1 MADDG
6 ILSQADIDALLNSGM
21 VGSGSAAATSGF
33 DSDSIRGAVDLF
45 ADQMGIVIGTLV
57 NASVTASIG
66 EMWAGES
73 EEALAQMPEGT
84 LALIAGFEQGFSG
97 ELALVSPKELVA
109 LLSEAMLGGDLNSG
123 FKDDHLDAFKEL
135 GNQILGAVSTAL
147 GQHYEV
153 SLAATQA
160 RISPFNPD
168 APPFSMTGAASI
180 ELRITLA
187 DKHRGAMRLLLSQP
201 LVMAFTEH
209 TEENAP
215 GAQPARQPSPA
226 ASMSEVENVARSN
239 VFDRSLAM
247 PSLTQSPN
255 VDLLLDIPLNV
266 TIELGRSRLSIRKV
280 LELGPGSIVE
290 LDRLAGEPVDLLVN
304 DKVVARGEVVVVD
317 EYFGIRVLSLIS
329 PEERIKQLR

>member
-6 ILSQADIDALLNSGM
+6 ILSQADIDALLNSGL

-33 DSDSIRGAVDLF
+33 HAESIRGAVDLI

-57 NASVTASIG
+57 NSSVTVAVG
-66 EMWAGES
+66 EIRSGEDD
-73 EEALAQMPEGT
+73 AAFVQWPEGS
-84 LALIAGFEQGFSG
+84 LALVAGFEQGFSG
-97 ELALVSPKELVA
+97 ELALVAPREMVA
-109 LLSEAMLGGDLNSG
+109 LLSEAMVGGDLESG

-147 GQHYEV
+147 GQRYEV
-153 SLAATQA
+153 ALAATQA
-160 RISPFNPD
+160 RISPFSPD
-168 APPFSMTGAASI
+168 SPPFDLHGAAAI
-180 ELRITLA
+180 ELRISLG
-187 DKHRGAMRLLLSQP
+187 DRERGSMRLLLSQP

-209 TEENAP
+209 SEESASAP
-215 GAQPARQPSPA
+215 PPPRSSAPSAP
-226 ASMSEVENVARSN
+226 MSEVENVARSN
-239 VFDRSLAM
+239 VFDKSLAM
-247 PSLTQSPN
+247 PALVQSPN
-255 VDLLLDIPLNV
+255 IELLLDIPLNV